1 MTQNRAVKSL
11 QREISLRLPS
21 SELIAGKRGQ
31 ASQQAQFSRA
41 ACAITS
47 IASGWRERTLS
58 ESAPQSSQAR

>member
-1 MTQNRAVKSL
+1 MPNL
-11 QREISLRLPS
+11 LNCNG
-21 SELIAGKRGQ
+21 IAFTVSGGANNA
-31 ASQQAQFSRA
+31 ASQARIIQFNRA